1 LLCMH
6 KPECFSCG
14 FNWQNSSTKVQIKP

>member
-1 LLCMH
+1 MLCMH

-14 FNWQNSSTKVQIKP
+14 FNWQNSSTKVQIKS